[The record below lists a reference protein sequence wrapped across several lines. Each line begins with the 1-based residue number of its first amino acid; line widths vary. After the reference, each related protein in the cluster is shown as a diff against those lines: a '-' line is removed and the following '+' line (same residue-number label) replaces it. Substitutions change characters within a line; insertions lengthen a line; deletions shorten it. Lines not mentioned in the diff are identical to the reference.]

1 MKRITYYLA
10 ASAAALMILCSSC
23 KEDYSVGEK
32 VGNLIEF
39 TQKGVIWDSWEGRMN
54 MTQTG
59 MNTSGEPFS
68 FSFDNDRSDDAHQQQ
83 LIELMKQAQVEG
95 WKIKVRYHE
104 VWGAKN
110 VLCNRGETDYF
121 IDSVEVLDRDFA
133 KPLKN
138 LGNQNQG
145 RVVDTI
151 FVVIDKAELLKNK

>member
-10 ASAAALMILCSSC
+10 ASAVVLMILCSSC

-68 FSFDNDRSDDAHQQQ
+68 FSFDNDRSDDSHQQQ

-151 FVVIDKAELLKNK
+151 FVVIDKAELQKNK

>member
-10 ASAAALMILCSSC
+10 ASAVVLMILCSSC